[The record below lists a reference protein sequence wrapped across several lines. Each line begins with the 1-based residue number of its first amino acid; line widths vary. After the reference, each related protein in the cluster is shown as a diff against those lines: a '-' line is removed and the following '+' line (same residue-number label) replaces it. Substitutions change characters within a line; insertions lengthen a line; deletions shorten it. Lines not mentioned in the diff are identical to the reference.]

1 MNLKVGQKIYCIKSE
16 LVYKNDNRLII
27 KKGNSYNIIG
37 LEENKVFYIY
47 GEDCA
52 LMGYDFEEFY
62 KFFITH
68 DELRLKK
75 LNCI

>member
-16 LVYKNDNRLII
+16 LVYRNDKQHII

-47 GEDCA
+47 GEECA
-52 LMGYDFEEFY
+52 LMGYDFDEFNRY
-62 KFFITH
+62 FITN